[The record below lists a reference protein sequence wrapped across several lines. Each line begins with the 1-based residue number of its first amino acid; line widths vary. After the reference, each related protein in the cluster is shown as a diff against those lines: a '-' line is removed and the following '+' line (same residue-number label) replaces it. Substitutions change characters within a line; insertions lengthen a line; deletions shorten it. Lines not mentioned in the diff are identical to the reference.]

1 MIRKINTIAFI
12 FLFIFLISSVSA
24 TDIENETNTITS
36 SNDEEILGKTSTII
50 HGSDI
55 DMYYKDGT
63 RFVATLNDNMHYPI
77 SNENINVNINGVNY
91 TKTTNSTGQISL
103 GLNLESGDYTIK
115 SNYLGSDSYHS
126 SSAIS
131 KIHIKPTI
139 IGNDLVKYYKNDSQY
154 YVGFIDSKGTPLAN
168 TDINLNING
177 VFYTRTTDSIGIA
190 KLNINLEPGT
200 YTITAYNP
208 KTTEQSSNKIK
219 VLATLTT
226 NKDLT
231 KYYTSTTPYSLHLVN
246 LNGKPLAN
254 SQVTFNINGV
264 FYTRTSDTT
273 GYAYLNINLKPGHY
287 TITATHN
294 GCSVSNKITIKSQ
307 IQTKD
312 LNLTYNQKNAFK
324 AFITTNEGKPVGAN
338 KNITF
343 NINGVFYTRQ
353 TNLNSIASLNI
364 NLNPGEYIITTIYN
378 NNNVGNKIIISND
391 SQNNLNE
398 KNFTYEIAIPNY
410 ANVTIPNVVANNNYT
425 VKSGENGIVKLPK
438 KQNIRSWN

>member
-115 SNYLGSDSYHS
+115 TNYLGSDSYHS

-131 KIHIKPTI
+131 KLHIKPTI
-139 IGNDLVKYYKNDSQY
+139 ISNDLVKYYKNDSQY

-177 VFYTRTTDSIGIA
+177 VFYTRTTDSVGIA
-190 KLNINLEPGT
+190 KLNINLEPGS
-200 YTITAYNP
+200 YIITSYHP
-208 KTTEQSSNKIK
+208 KANEQSSNKIK

-231 KYYTSTTPYSLHLVN
+231 SII
-246 LNGKPLAN
+246 
-254 SQVTFNINGV
+254 QVQHHI
-264 FYTRTSDTT
+264 
-273 GYAYLNINLKPGHY
+273 H
-287 TITATHN
+287 
-294 GCSVSNKITIKSQ
+294 
-307 IQTKD
+307 
-312 LNLTYNQKNAFK
+312 
-324 AFITTNEGKPVGAN
+324 FI
-338 KNITF
+338 
-343 NINGVFYTRQ
+343 
-353 TNLNSIASLNI
+353 
-364 NLNPGEYIITTIYN
+364 
-378 NNNVGNKIIISND
+378 
-391 SQNNLNE
+391 
-398 KNFTYEIAIPNY
+398 
-410 ANVTIPNVVANNNYT
+410 
-425 VKSGENGIVKLPK
+425 
-438 KQNIRSWN
+438 